1 MPAHKRR
8 RRKRLPQPNIL
19 LAWCALTLYCDFI
32 FFLSS
37 LETPPLGIRLYFHTD
52 KLAHGVEYAVLGVLL
67 AWTFFITFRFRSWK
81 ALMTAAMVVGALIAV
96 SDEWHQ
102 SYVPGRNAR
111 LGDLV
116 ADGVGLW
123 AGMALWRRRRQ
134 NA

>member
-67 AWTFFITFRFRSWK
+67 AWTFFITC
-81 ALMTAAMVVGALIAV
+81 IAC
-96 SDEWHQ
+96 
-102 SYVPGRNAR
+102 R
-111 LGDLV
+111 
-116 ADGVGLW
+116 W
-123 AGMALWRRRRQ
+123 ATTLSTRR
-134 NA
+134 AT